1 MQMQYHQT
9 TMKSEV
15 HILYLWISGKLFQW
29 NNIMTYYELCKDRGQ
44 VLAKKVQGEIRL
56 ILILIL
62 IFVSASRSSTHQG
75 VLKV

>member
-1 MQMQYHQT
+1 
-9 TMKSEV
+9 
-15 HILYLWISGKLFQW
+15 
-29 NNIMTYYELCKDRGQ
+29 MTYYELCKDRGQ